1 MRKLKYVEEN
11 KEPKETKE
19 QGIEASM
26 GFPTVP
32 AVNIRTNGSVQNS
45 RDERDDALQG
55 GSVTRSTIEVMTQNL
70 PPSRAEIAQKSYPPL
85 ASDDDESV
93 LTRRMPQRFQNA
105 ALQSSFTVVNSQ
117 EMFQDSSKELRQQ
130 SPSKTAKGIRFLG

>member
-19 QGIEASM
+19 QGIEVSM

-45 RDERDDALQG
+45 RDARDDALEG
-55 GSVTRSTIEVMTQNL
+55 GSVARSTIEVMTQHL

-117 EMFQDSSKELRQQ
+117 EMFQDSSKELKQQ
-130 SPSKTAKGIRFLG
+130 SPSKTAKGIRF

>member
-1 MRKLKYVEEN
+1 MEQG
-11 KEPKETKE
+11 KESKETKE
-19 QGIEASM
+19 QGIEVSL

-45 RDERDDALQG
+45 RDEREDALGG
-55 GSVTRSTIEVMTQNL
+55 GSVTRSTIEVMTNNQ

-85 ASDDDESV
+85 ASDDDDSV

-117 EMFQDSSKELRQQ
+117 EMFRDYSKEM
-130 SPSKTAKGIRFLG
+130 K

>member
-19 QGIEASM
+19 QGIEVSM

-45 RDERDDALQG
+45 RDARDDALEG

-117 EMFQDSSKELRQQ
+117 EMFQDSSKELKQQ
-130 SPSKTAKGIRFLG
+130 SPSKTAKGIRF